1 MSKADDAMAFKKQGF
16 SCSQSVLAAFAEE
29 LGMDLPSALRIS
41 TGFAGGM
48 AGTGGTCGAVT
59 GATMAIGLK
68 HGSKAA
74 DETDAKAHTAKLT
87 RELMS
92 RITGAHGSLVCKELL
107 GCEIDTPEKFK
118 AARESGVLAE
128 TCPAVIRL
136 ACDTLEE
143 IL

>member
-16 SCSQSVLAAFAEE
+16 SCSQSVLAAFAEQ
-29 LGMDLPSALRIS
+29 LGLDLPAALRIS

-48 AGTGGTCGAVT
+48 AGTGGPCGAVT
-59 GATMAIGLK
+59 GATMAIGLAR
-68 HGSKAA
+68 GSQ
-74 DETDAKAHTAKLT
+74 DAEDRESKAHTARLT

-92 RITGAHGSLVCKELL
+92 RITAAHGSIVCKELL
-107 GCEIDTPEKFK
+107 GCEIDTPEKFA
-118 AARESGVLAE
+118 AARDSGTLAE
-128 TCPAVIRL
+128 TCPPVIRL